1 MTLTPTIMRDPPWA
15 RRFRRL
21 APMLVILGLALLAM
35 VPGVVVHIGH
45 QPDDAPS
52 PPSMER
58 HLAAERR

>member
-1 MTLTPTIMRDPPWA
+1 
-15 RRFRRL
+15 
-21 APMLVILGLALLAM
+21 MLVILGLALLAM